1 LYDINHQ
8 PRNWEIKDYAPGS
21 RSQKPVQQWGGGMAR
36 RALQA
41 IYSIAFL
48 CLLRADE
55 VLNIRVEHIEF
66 LENPPR
72 MVLTL
77 PYRKTHQDGGK

>member
-1 LYDINHQ
+1 
-8 PRNWEIKDYAPGS
+8 
-21 RSQKPVQQWGGGMAR
+21 MAR

-41 IYSIAFL
+41 IYTIAFL
-48 CLLRADE
+48 CLLHADE
-55 VLNIRVEHIEF
+55 VLNIQAEHIEV

-77 PYRKTHQDGGK
+77 PYRKTHQDGGKYLFL